1 MFSIPALTGIRAIAA
16 GAVFFGHV
24 LHEHLNEVSPIF
36 EYGWIGVNMFFAL
49 SGYLFYL
56 LYVDALQDKTFSWKQ
71 YVSKRFIR
79 IYPLTILVILLSV
92 LALPMSYGLMD
103 ILSHLTLLHGFYP
116 PYRFSI
122 NPPLWTLTVEL
133 SFYLIAPLLIVS
145 MSSLYQAWTNRMS
158 RPEERMSKLKIL
170 LLTITMWVI
179 GIAFCN
185 GLTGIYQN
193 LTYYFFGRWDGTA
206 GTLTIFGRL
215 DDFLAGMAIAAYAK
229 MYPKGKLSG
238 DLLVFL
244 GISII
249 TIALLFTDAQGG
261 ANLVGKHKLSDFVF
275 PSLAFGSGIIIM
287 GLHRG
292 GLIAKFMSTNT
303 MVLLGDISFGLYV
316 LHYLSVPGHPK
327 SALSLQTYLES
338 IGVHY
343 SFSAIIG
350 YCVYS
355 ILAFISLKFYEK
367 PMSRYLSKRMLR
379 T

>member
-24 LHEHLNEVSPIF
+24 LHEHLDEVFSIF

-56 LYVDALQDKTFSWKQ
+56 LYVDALQEKTFSWKQ
-71 YVSKRFIR
+71 YLSKRFIR
-79 IYPLTILVILLSV
+79 IYPLTILVILISI
-92 LALPMSYGLMD
+92 ASMPFSYGLMD
-103 ILSHLTLLHGFYP
+103 IVSHLTLLHGFYP

-133 SFYLIAPLLIVS
+133 SFYVIAPIMIVS
-145 MSSLYQAWTNRMS
+145 MSSVFQTWSNRVS
-158 RPEERMSKLKIL
+158 NPELVNSKLKIAF
-170 LLTITMWVI
+170 LTIMMWII
-179 GIAFCN
+179 GVAFCN

-193 LTYYFFGRWDGTA
+193 MWYYFIGKWDGSA

-215 DDFLAGMAIAAYAK
+215 DDFLAGMAIAAYARL
-229 MYPKGKLSG
+229 YPKGRVSG
-238 DLLVFL
+238 DIFVII
-244 GISII
+244 GAIIISI
-249 TIALLFTDAQGG
+249 ALIFTESQGG

-292 GLIAKFMSTNT
+292 GFVSRVLSTKT

-327 SALSLQTYLES
+327 SALSLQSYLES
-338 IGVHY
+338 IGIHY
-343 SFSAIIG
+343 SISAIIG
-350 YCVYS
+350 YILYS
-355 ILAFISLKFYEK
+355 ILAFASLTFIEK
-367 PMSRYLSKRMLR
+367 PIGRYLSKRMLK

>member
-1 MFSIPALTGIRAIAA
+1 MFSIPSLTGIRAIAA

-24 LHEHLNEVSPIF
+24 LHEHLDTVFPIF
-36 EYGWIGVNMFFAL
+36 KYGWIGVNMFFAL

-56 LYVDALQDKTFSWKQ
+56 LYVNALEDKTFSWKQ
-71 YVSKRFIR
+71 YLSKRFIR
-79 IYPLTILVILLSV
+79 IYPLTILVILLSI
-92 LALPMSYGLMD
+92 AAMPFSYGLMD
-103 ILSHLTLLHGFYP
+103 IVTHLTLLHGFYP

-133 SFYLIAPLLIVS
+133 SFYVIAPLLIVS
-145 MSSLYQAWTNRMS
+145 MSSIFQTWSNRIS
-158 RPEERMSKLKIL
+158 NSDHASSKMKIA
-170 LLTITMWVI
+170 LLTIIMWII
-179 GIAFCN
+179 GLAFCN

-193 LTYYFFGRWDGTA
+193 MWYYFIGKWDGSA

-215 DDFLAGMAIAAYAK
+215 DDFLAGMAIAAYARV
-229 MYPKGKLSG
+229 YPKGRIPG
-238 DLLVFL
+238 DIFVMI
-244 GISII
+244 GVIII
-249 TIALLFTDAQGG
+249 TIALMFTEAQGG

-292 GLIAKFMSTNT
+292 GFVSKILSTKT

-327 SALSLQTYLES
+327 SALSLQSHLES
-338 IGVHY
+338 IGIHY
-343 SFSAIIG
+343 SVSAIIG
-350 YCVYS
+350 YILFS
-355 ILAFISLKFYEK
+355 LLAFASLKFIEK
-367 PMSRYLSKRMLR
+367 PVGRFLSKRMLH

>member
-24 LHEHLNEVSPIF
+24 LHEHLDEVLPIF

-49 SGYLFYL
+49 SGYLFYV
-56 LYVDALQDKTFSWKQ
+56 LYADALKNKTFSWKQ
-71 YVSKRFIR
+71 YLSKRFIR
-79 IYPLTILVILLSV
+79 IYPLTILVILLSIA
-92 LALPMSYGLMD
+92 ALPFSYGLMD
-103 ILSHLTLLHGFYP
+103 IVSHLTLLHGFYP

-133 SFYLIAPLLIVS
+133 SFYVIAPILIVS
-145 MSSLYQAWTNRMS
+145 MSSIFQTWSS
-158 RPEERMSKLKIL
+158 RVSNPDHASSKLKIA
-170 LLTITMWVI
+170 LLTIIIWII

-185 GLTGIYQN
+185 GITGIYQN
-193 LTYYFFGRWDGTA
+193 MWYYFIGKWDGSA

-215 DDFLAGMAIAAYAK
+215 DDFLAGMAIAAYAR
-229 MYPKGKLSG
+229 MYPKGRMHG
-238 DLLVFL
+238 DMLVMI
-244 GISII
+244 GTIII
-249 TIALLFTDAQGG
+249 TIALSFTEAQGG

-292 GLIAKFMSTNT
+292 GFVSKILSTKT

-316 LHYLSVPGHPK
+316 LHYLSIPGHPK
-327 SALSLQTYLES
+327 SALSLQSYLES
-338 IGVHY
+338 IGIHY
-343 SFSAIIG
+343 SISAIIG
-350 YCVYS
+350 YILYS
-355 ILAFISLKFYEK
+355 LLAFASLTFIEK
-367 PMSRYLSKRMLR
+367 PVGKYLSKRMLY

>member
-24 LHEHLNEVSPIF
+24 LHAHLDEALPIF

-56 LYVDALQDKTFSWKQ
+56 LYVDALKDKTFSWKQ
-71 YVSKRFIR
+71 YLSKRFIR
-79 IYPLTILVILLSV
+79 IYPLTILVIMLSI
-92 LALPMSYGLMD
+92 ATMPFSYGFMD
-103 ILSHLTLLHGFYP
+103 IFSHLTLLHGYYP

-133 SFYLIAPLLIVS
+133 SFYLIAPILIVS
-145 MSSLYQAWTNRMS
+145 LYAIFQSWI
-158 RPEERMSKLKIL
+158 ERMSDPSASTTKLKIAL
-170 LLTITMWVI
+170 ATVIVWVI

-185 GLTGIYQN
+185 GITGIYQN
-193 LTYYFFGRWDGTA
+193 LWFYFMGRWDGAA

-229 MYPKGKLSG
+229 LYPKGRIPG
-238 DLLVFL
+238 DALVAI
-244 GISII
+244 GCAII
-249 TIALLFTDAQGG
+249 AIALIFTDAQGG
-261 ANLVGKHKLSDFVF
+261 ANFVGKHKLSDFVF

-292 GLIAKFMSTNT
+292 GLIATFMSTKT

-316 LHYLSVPGHPK
+316 LHYLSLPGHPK
-327 SALSLQTYLES
+327 SALSFQAYLES
-338 IGVHY
+338 IGIHFGI
-343 SFSAIIG
+343 SSII
-350 YCVYS
+350 VYALFS
-355 ILAFISLKFYEK
+355 ILAYVSFRYVEK
-367 PMSRYLSKRMLR
+367 PIGKFLSRHMLH

>member
-24 LHEHLNEVSPIF
+24 LHEHLDEVLPIF

-56 LYVDALQDKTFSWKQ
+56 LYVDALKDKTFSWKQ
-71 YVSKRFIR
+71 YLSKRFIR
-79 IYPLTILVILLSV
+79 IYPLTILVILLSIA
-92 LALPMSYGLMD
+92 ALPFSYGLMD
-103 ILSHLTLLHGFYP
+103 ILTHLTLLHGFYP

-133 SFYLIAPLLIVS
+133 SFYVIAPILIVS
-145 MSSLYQAWTNRMS
+145 ISSIFQTWS
-158 RPEERMSKLKIL
+158 ERMSNPDHPYSKMKIAV
-170 LLTITMWVI
+170 LTILMWII

-193 LTYYFFGRWDGTA
+193 MWYYFIGKWDGAA

-215 DDFLAGMAIAAYAK
+215 DDFLAGMAIAAYARL
-229 MYPKGKLSG
+229 YPKGRMHG
-238 DLLVFL
+238 DVLVMI
-244 GISII
+244 GVIII
-249 TIALLFTDAQGG
+249 TIALSFTEAQGG

-292 GLIAKFMSTNT
+292 GIVSKILSTKT

-316 LHYLSVPGHPK
+316 LHYLSIPGHPK
-327 SALSLQTYLES
+327 SALSLQSYLES
-338 IGVHY
+338 IGIHY
-343 SFSAIIG
+343 SISAIIG
-350 YCVYS
+350 YILYS
-355 ILAFISLKFYEK
+355 LLAFASLKFIEK
-367 PMSRYLSKRMLR
+367 PIGRYLSKRMLY

>member
-24 LHEHLNEVSPIF
+24 LHEHLDEVLPIV

-56 LYVDALQDKTFSWKQ
+56 LYVDALHDATFSWKH
-71 YVSKRFIR
+71 YLSKRFIR
-79 IYPLTILVILLSV
+79 IYPLTMLVIAISV
-92 LALPMSYGLMD
+92 LALPLSYGIMD

-133 SFYLIAPLLIVS
+133 SFYLIAPLLIIS
-145 MSSLYQAWTNRMS
+145 MSSLYQAWINRVTK
-158 RPEERMSKLKIL
+158 PEELPSKLKIL
-170 LLTITMWVI
+170 MITIIMWVI
-179 GIAFCN
+179 GVAFCN
-185 GLTGIYQN
+185 GLTEIYQN

-229 MYPKGKLSG
+229 LYPKGKMSG
-238 DLLVFL
+238 DFLVFI
-244 GISII
+244 GITII
-249 TIALLFTDAQGG
+249 TIALIFTDAQGG

-292 GLIAKFMSTNT
+292 GAIAKFMSTKT

-316 LHYLSVPGHPK
+316 LHYLSIPGHPK
-327 SALSLQTYLES
+327 SALSLQAYLES
-338 IGVHY
+338 IGLHY

-350 YCVYS
+350 YCLYS
-355 ILAFISLKFYEK
+355 ILAFASLKFYEK
-367 PMSRYLSKRMLR
+367 PMARYLSKRMLR

>member
-56 LYVDALQDKTFSWKQ
+56 LYVDVLQDKTFSWKQ

-170 LLTITMWVI
+170 LLTITLWVI
-179 GIAFCN
+179 GVAFCN

-238 DLLVFL
+238 DLLVLL

-327 SALSLQTYLES
+327 SALSLQAYLES

-343 SFSAIIG
+343 SLSAIIG

>member
-56 LYVDALQDKTFSWKQ
+56 LYVDALQDKTFSWKH

-145 MSSLYQAWTNRMS
+145 ISSLYQAWTNRMS

-170 LLTITMWVI
+170 LLTITLWVI
-179 GIAFCN
+179 GVAFCN

-238 DLLVFL
+238 DLLVLL

-327 SALSLQTYLES
+327 SALSLQAYLES